1 LLAGG
6 LLPYVI
12 EWQTGSHPAGSM
24 KDTGCQ
30 LQKIILYH
38 PNAAWLASIDASHQV
53 QIEPLRDNA
62 APYMVVMIDTPTG
75 VKELRSVMA

>member
-1 LLAGG
+1 
-6 LLPYVI
+6 
-12 EWQTGSHPAGSM
+12 M

-38 PNAAWLASIDASHQV
+38 PNAAWLASILASIDASHQV
-53 QIEPLRDNA
+53 KIEPLRDNA
-62 APYMVVMIDTPTG
+62 APYMVVMIDTSTG